1 MILTLLVG
9 LGGGLLGLWLRLP
22 AGALMGSMLA
32 VAALGLTGWL
42 PGETIPPTL
51 KDLAKILI
59 GTVVGST
66 VTVGTLQALREAA
79 MPALVLTGV
88 LVAAA
93 LAGGWVLSLVTK
105 VDIATAL
112 FATAPG
118 GSAEMTAAAESMG
131 ADARLVAALQTIRV
145 VVVIVVVPALL
156 AWWFKP

>member
-1 MILTLLVG
+1 MILTLAVG
-9 LGGGLLGLWLRLP
+9 LAGGLLGLWLRLP
-22 AGALMGSMLA
+22 AGPLMGSMLA

-42 PGETIPPTL
+42 PGEAIPASL

-59 GTVVGST
+59 GTVVGSA
-66 VTVGTLQALREAA
+66 VTLGTLQALREAA
-79 MPALVLTGV
+79 LPALLLTAV
-88 LVAAA
+88 LVAAG

-131 ADARLVAALQTIRV
+131 ADAPLVAALQTIRI
-145 VVVIVVVPALL
+145 VVVIVVVPAVLG
-156 AWWFKP
+156 WWFKS